1 MMKKVERK
9 KLAACMTCPL
19 CHNLFRRP
27 TTISECL
34 HTFCKRCIY
43 NKLENEDLKNCPVC
57 KIHLG
62 CTPVDKL
69 RPDHCLQDLRVKIFP
84 YKPKRHVVCET
95 RGPGSVP
102 NKALV
107 PRDPSPSPELGD
119 TSPIPAKIWFMRK
132 ERSLSSLVVNT
143 PTVHDKPIQPAT
155 KSKHGVKKALA
166 LQEPIIS
173 DHEPVKNVDD
183 RLSSPETLS
192 KTAQSM
198 RQNGTTS
205 HPSKRHKSKQGKEQ
219 CDSEKADLLKPLN
232 HLLEASSTKK
242 VKLSK
247 SIPPRDVWIQA
258 SDAKENENKVP
269 KANVKEPS
277 NEPKVCGHELDSS
290 TSNSGSVMPNR
301 PNGTILQEEAAV
313 TGVINIPAQVSLDA
327 NSIQEQQPVKPESS
341 NSIKQGK
348 AVMPEGTY
356 IPTEAAVDANTRQEQ
371 RLVPIWL
378 SLIASKNRGN
388 EAPLPQISSPYVMV
402 KDGDISISAVRK
414 YVVQKLGG
422 SSEDE
427 VELSTGGVPLLPALQ
442 LRNVVQWWL
451 QSVPASGRVGASAG
465 SSARDVVMPLYYS
478 RKP

>member
-290 TSNSGSVMPNR
+290 TSNSGS
-301 PNGTILQEEAAV
+301 
-313 TGVINIPAQVSLDA
+313 DA

-356 IPTEAAVDANTRQEQ
+356 IPTQAAVDANTRQEQ

-388 EAPLPQISSPYVMV
+388 EAPLPQISSPYFMV
-402 KDGDISISAVRK
+402 KDGDIPISAIRK
-414 YVVQKLGG
+414 YVVQKLGS

-427 VELSTGGVPLLPALQ
+427 VELSTGGLPLLPALQ

-465 SSARDVVMPLYYS
+465 SSARDVVMPLYYR

>member
-84 YKPKRHVVCET
+84 YNPKRHVVCET
-95 RGPGSVP
+95 RGLGSVP
-102 NKALV
+102 NKALA

-143 PTVHDKPIQPAT
+143 PTVQDKPIQPAT

-166 LQEPIIS
+166 LQEPVIS

-219 CDSEKADLLKPLN
+219 CDPEKADLLKPLN
-232 HLLEASSTKK
+232 NLLEASSTKK
-242 VKLSK
+242 VKPSK

-277 NEPKVCGHELDSS
+277 NEPKVCGNELDSS

-301 PNGTILQEEAAV
+301 SNGTILQEKAAV

-356 IPTEAAVDANTRQEQ
+356 IPTQAAVDANTRQEQ

-378 SLIASKNRGN
+378 SLIASKNR
-388 EAPLPQISSPYVMV
+388 
-402 KDGDISISAVRK
+402 DGDIPISAIRK

-427 VELSTGGVPLLPALQ
+427 VELSTGGLPLLPALK

-465 SSARDVVMPLYYS
+465 SSARDVVMPLYYR

>member
-198 RQNGTTS
+198 RQ
-205 HPSKRHKSKQGKEQ
+205 
-219 CDSEKADLLKPLN
+219 
-232 HLLEASSTKK
+232 
-242 VKLSK
+242 
-247 SIPPRDVWIQA
+247 PRDVWIQA

-301 PNGTILQEEAAV
+301 SNGTILQE
-313 TGVINIPAQVSLDA
+313 
-327 NSIQEQQPVKPESS
+327 K
-341 NSIKQGK
+341 
-348 AVMPEGTY
+348 GTY
-356 IPTEAAVDANTRQEQ
+356 IPTQAAVDANTRQEQ

-388 EAPLPQISSPYVMV
+388 EAPLPQISSPYFMV
-402 KDGDISISAVRK
+402 KDGDIPISAIRK
-414 YVVQKLGG
+414 YVVQKLGS

-427 VELSTGGVPLLPALQ
+427 VELSTGGLPLLPALQ

-465 SSARDVVMPLYYS
+465 SSARDVVMPLYYR

>member
-1 MMKKVERK
+1 MV
-9 KLAACMTCPL
+9 
-19 CHNLFRRP
+19 
-27 TTISECL
+27 
-34 HTFCKRCIY
+34 
-43 NKLENEDLKNCPVC
+43 
-57 KIHLG
+57 
-62 CTPVDKL
+62 
-69 RPDHCLQDLRVKIFP
+69 Q
-84 YKPKRHVVCET
+84 
-95 RGPGSVP
+95 
-102 NKALV
+102 
-107 PRDPSPSPELGD
+107 
-119 TSPIPAKIWFMRK
+119 
-132 ERSLSSLVVNT
+132 
-143 PTVHDKPIQPAT
+143 DKPIQPTT
-155 KSKHGVKKALA
+155 KSKHGAKKALA
-166 LQEPIIS
+166 LQEPVIS

-183 RLSSPETLS
+183 RLCSPETLS
-192 KTAQSM
+192 KIAKSM
-198 RQNGTTS
+198 RQ
-205 HPSKRHKSKQGKEQ
+205 
-219 CDSEKADLLKPLN
+219 
-232 HLLEASSTKK
+232 
-242 VKLSK
+242 
-247 SIPPRDVWIQA
+247 DVWIQA

-301 PNGTILQEEAAV
+301 PNGTILQE
-313 TGVINIPAQVSLDA
+313 
-327 NSIQEQQPVKPESS
+327 
-341 NSIKQGK
+341 
-348 AVMPEGTY
+348 EGTY

-427 VELSTGGVPLLPALQ
+427 VELSTGGLPLLPALQ

-451 QSVPASGRVGASAG
+451 QSVPASGRVVASAG